1 MRPLLRSLVLLFVLC
16 AACAPAGSPGSN
28 AASAPRQ
35 DRNVLTR
42 EQLRETG
49 HTNALEAVQA
59 LRSNWLRAKGTDS
72 FSAPTQVQV
81 YVDNNQ
87 LGGVETLRGIATS
100 QITYIRYYDGV
111 TASGRWGLGHGQ
123 GVIYVSTGPN

>member
-1 MRPLLRSLVLLFVLC
+1 MRSLVGSLLLLLTLC
-16 AACAPAGSPGSN
+16 TACATGGSPG
-28 AASAPRQ
+28 ASRPRQ
-35 DRNVLTR
+35 DRNVITR

-49 HTNALEAVQA
+49 HTNVFQAVEA

-72 FSAPTQVQV
+72 FTAPTQVQV

-87 LGGVETLRGIATS
+87 LGGVETLRGIPTS
-100 QITYIRYYDGV
+100 QVTYVRYYDGV

-123 GVIYVSTGPN
+123 GVIYVSTAPER